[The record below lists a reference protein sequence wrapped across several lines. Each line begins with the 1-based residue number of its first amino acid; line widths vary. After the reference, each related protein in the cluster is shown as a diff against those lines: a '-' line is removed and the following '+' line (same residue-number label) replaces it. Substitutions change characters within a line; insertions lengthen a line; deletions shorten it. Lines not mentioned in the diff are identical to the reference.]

1 MTGFVIAGI
10 AAVFAGLILVVTAI
24 RHHAERLPKHTAM
37 LIGGMMLTAFG
48 LVIAGIVIAGFAIV
62 YQRSAPLAL
71 NAATPS
77 P

>member
-37 LIGGMMLTAFG
+37 LIGGMMLTGF
-48 LVIAGIVIAGFAIV
+48 GIVIAGFAIV

>member
-1 MTGFVIAGI
+1 MTAFIIAGI
-10 AAVFAGLILVVTAI
+10 AAIFVGLILVVTAI

-48 LVIAGIVIAGFAIV
+48 IFVTGFVIV

-71 NAATPS
+71 NAAVPTP
-77 P
+77 

>member
-24 RHHAERLPKHTAM
+24 RHHAERLPEHTAM
-37 LIGGMMLTAFG
+37 LIGGMMLTGF
-48 LVIAGIVIAGFAIV
+48 GIVIAGFAIV